1 MRFGL
6 FSLLTQRHMI
16 MGDAE
21 TCAEQL
27 TVELRQLQARH
38 VSCSMALPDTPQ
50 DRMLR
55 SMVVFGRDVMRRIDR
70 AGGGFARVA

>member
-6 FSLLTQRHMI
+6 FNLLTQRHMI
-16 MGDAE
+16 VGDAE
-21 TCAEQL
+21 TCAEKL
-27 TVELRQLQARH
+27 TVEQRQLQARH
-38 VSCSMALPDTPQ
+38 VSCSIALPDTSQ

-55 SMVVFGRDVMRRIDR
+55 SMVVFGRDVMRRIDG